1 MNMSLATQKK
11 KKKNL
16 QNYNKMETNKSV
28 YCEGYSIDSIHLCMY
43 ILLITTWKKQWIYP

>member
-11 KKKNL
+11 KKKTL